1 MDTGKIMMGT
11 ALLLITIGL
20 LAHPAGAADTGT
32 VIPGMPATGT
42 ADAGT
47 LHGYCLG
54 GSLPSTG
61 SSDIATH
68 PYERLTRSPAPEP
81 YHDPHHGMVNSGL
94 KGQETGAAKPL
105 L

>member
-32 VIPGMPATGT
+32 VMPGIPITGT

-47 LHGYCLG
+47 LHGHCLL

-61 SSDIATH
+61 SSGIATH
-68 PYERLTRSPAPEP
+68 PYERLNRSPEP
-81 YHDPHHGMVNSGL
+81 
-94 KGQETGAAKPL
+94 
-105 L
+105 

>member
-32 VIPGMPATGT
+32 VIPGIPATGT

-47 LHGYCLG
+47 LHGHCLSG
-54 GSLPSTG
+54 GLPSTG
-61 SSDIATH
+61 SSGIATQ
-68 PYERLTRSPAPEP
+68 PYERLTPSPEP
-81 YHDPHHGMVNSGL
+81 
-94 KGQETGAAKPL
+94 
-105 L
+105 